1 MERKYVEEG
10 GGMNVMF
17 KINGT
22 VVTPALTGSI
32 LRGVTRKSAIEL
44 LKSWGVPVEERLLS
58 VDELF
63 DAAASGALE
72 EAWCIGTAAVISP
85 IGELAWNGE
94 KYEINGNKIGPLSQ
108 MLYDELTG
116 IQRGTRPD
124 PFGWVD
130 RVC

>member
-1 MERKYVEEG
+1 M
-10 GGMNVMF
+10 
-17 KINGT
+17 
-22 VVTPALTGSI
+22 LTGSI
-32 LRGVTRKSAIEL
+32 LPGITRKSCIEL
-44 LKSWGVPVEERLLS
+44 LRSQGIPVEERLIS

-63 DAAASGALE
+63 AAAKAGTLE
-72 EAWCIGTAAVISP
+72 EAWCVGTAAVISP

-130 RVC
+130 RIC